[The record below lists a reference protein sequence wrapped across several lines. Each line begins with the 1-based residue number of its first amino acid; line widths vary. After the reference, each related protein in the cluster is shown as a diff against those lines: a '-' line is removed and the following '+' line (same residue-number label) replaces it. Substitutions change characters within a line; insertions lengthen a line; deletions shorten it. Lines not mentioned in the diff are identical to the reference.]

1 MIEQGCGL
9 FRERVIIPTAL
20 WTKLL
25 KVLHQGYPGI
35 QRMKSLARNYAYWP
49 GMDHDIEEM
58 VRLCESCAKAAS
70 QGNTALVASSNET
83 LGAHSH
89 RLCWPTPGKAFPQ
102 CRGRLFIVPRRYF
115 SVQHDVPAD
124 SGNTS

>member
-1 MIEQGCGL
+1 M
-9 FRERVIIPTAL
+9 RVL
-20 WTKLL
+20 
-25 KVLHQGYPGI
+25 
-35 QRMKSLARNYAYWP
+35 RKS
-49 GMDHDIEEM
+49 
-58 VRLCESCAKAAS
+58 SKAAS
-70 QGNTALVASSNET
+70 QGNTALVASSNEI

-102 CRGRLFIVPRRYF
+102 RRERLLIVPRRYF